1 MLIAFFFFLFFLF
14 APQAG
19 NGLSGLT
26 GGIKLIRRFSP
37 PPPLPIFFFCFYV
50 LFREMHPFLK
60 KMQVGGVGQK
70 KKQPRRL
77 HRSVS
82 RATCCRRW
90 IIMESS
96 EERVA
101 SLWLIMEEDISQAH
115 VAPPCQSVPSL
126 GTGLIII
133 ISEHPA

>member
-1 MLIAFFFFLFFLF
+1 MMLIAFFFLFFVCS
-14 APQAG
+14 AG
-19 NGLSGLT
+19 RKWVVWSDGWYET
-26 GGIKLIRRFSP
+26 HQTVFSP
-37 PPPLPIFFFCFYV
+37 PQIFFFCFYV

-60 KMQVGGVGQK
+60 MQVGGVGQK
-70 KKQPRRL
+70 KTNPRRL
-77 HRSVS
+77 HRSVI

-90 IIMESS
+90 IIMERS

-126 GTGLIII
+126 GTRLIII
-133 ISEHPA
+133 ISELLLNC